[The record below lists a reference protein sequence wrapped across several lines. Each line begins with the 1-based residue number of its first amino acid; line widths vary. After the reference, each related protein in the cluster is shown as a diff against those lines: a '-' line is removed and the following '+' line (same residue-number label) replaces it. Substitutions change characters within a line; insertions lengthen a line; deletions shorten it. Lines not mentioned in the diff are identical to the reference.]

1 MGGMM
6 KFEIAGYL
14 KNLKRPFKKTVEAK
28 SKNDAIEKILC
39 LFGSNNGLK
48 RTTIEIKEVKEIG

>member
-1 MGGMM
+1 M

-39 LFGSNNGLK
+39 LFGSNNRLK